1 MMYLLK
7 CPDKC
12 HKKYLKKFVTADMVE
27 VNMVEVVVD
36 MVEVEGLEVALEGLE
51 VVVEGLE
58 DLEEAMDGSF
68 YPEEDLWIPRIL

>member
-1 MMYLLK
+1 M
-7 CPDKC
+7 
-12 HKKYLKKFVTADMVE
+12 
-27 VNMVEVVVD
+27 VVD
-36 MVEVEGLEVALEGLE
+36 MVEVEGLE